1 MFVIYVIP
9 DFSEGSKVPA
19 ILRYILYKL
28 ILLIALWD
36 NIATRLV
43 NKINVSLNKMLS
55 VYEGVFKKNIIKRL
69 LILSPLQAK
78 VKMAFGNEQKT

>member
-36 NIATRLV
+36 N
-43 NKINVSLNKMLS
+43 
-55 VYEGVFKKNIIKRL
+55 VFGCGM
-69 LILSPLQAK
+69 S
-78 VKMAFGNEQKT
+78 FGSSGIT